1 MRCNASVVL
10 PAPFGPSSATRSPA
24 LDAQTDAEQRLVAVR
39 IDVREIADLER
50 GNGHDRIHAVAAT
63 NAAPTGKSIA
73 TPQAA
78 VASGFDVVAG
88 MVPS

>member
-1 MRCNASVVL
+1 MQRERRL
-10 PAPFGPSSATRSPA
+10 TRAVRAEQRDA
-24 LDAQTDAEQRLVAVR
+24 LAGFDAQTDAEQRLIAVR

-78 VASGFDVVAG
+78 VPLVFDVVAG